1 MGDWLEWNLLPADI
15 RDVQAHRRFLPAAED
30 TLSAH
35 YAVGIAFNGA
45 CSCASQESG
54 SSPFPL
60 SLSVCMC
67 VSAQK
72 KTEK

>member
-54 SSPFPL
+54 SSPLPP
-60 SLSVCMC
+60 LSVCMYVC
-67 VSAQK
+67 VRTK
-72 KTEK
+72 KN